1 MGFFKKN
8 DGYQLSSVLCL
19 RVLGLNKENLKMV
32 FHAGSSPVLTTNMSR
47 WWNWLDTK
55 PQQEGWNAVTD
66 SEVQG
71 VEGEDYAWL

>member
-1 MGFFKKN
+1 
-8 DGYQLSSVLCL
+8 
-19 RVLGLNKENLKMV
+19 MV
-32 FHAGSSPVLTTNMSR
+32 FHTGSSPVLTTNMSR

-55 PQQEGWNAVTD
+55 PQQERWNAVTD

>member
-1 MGFFKKN
+1 MIWVIVGRLELHIFNGGRIKP
-8 DGYQLSSVLCL
+8 YLL
-19 RVLGLNKENLKMV
+19 RSGGGMV
-32 FHAGSSPVLTTNMSR
+32 DA
-47 WWNWLDTK
+47 K